1 MMLRCCDMVLRCCD
15 MMLLCCYVEVLRF
28 VLLSPPHHLT
38 ITTFYHCH
46 HLTIYNNGVPD
57 STTYVPERAYCIYYD
72 TGAGAGKMIGLKY
85 TGKNIRPVY
94 NPKEATGILSVS
106 SPPKVL
112 IGYSEGTLSI
122 HGLNNPATVRVTDM
136 SGREYKSAKFGRN
149 ASIEMNLPRGFYIVS
164 VSDASGTLT
173 TKKIIVKK

>member
-1 MMLRCCDMVLRCCD
+1 
-15 MMLLCCYVEVLRF
+15 
-28 VLLSPPHHLT
+28 
-38 ITTFYHCH
+38 
-46 HLTIYNNGVPD
+46 
-57 STTYVPERAYCIYYD
+57 
-72 TGAGAGKMIGLKY
+72 MIGLKY